1 MENKIIIGN
10 MKMYLNFDDIKN
22 YLDKTND
29 TLLKAIISPSSI
41 YIPYFLDKGYKVAIQ
56 NISEHDNGA
65 YTGEV
70 SASQAKS
77 MNIDYV
83 ILGHS
88 EVRKNLI
95 ENNYKINQKIKNC
108 LEQDLKV
115 ILCIGESKEE
125 RDNNK
130 TKDIIKKQLDLCLKD
145 IIDYDS
151 IIIAYEPI
159 WAIGTGIIPSNDE
172 IRKILE
178 YIHSLYKVKIIYG
191 GSVDEENIK
200 TLNKIDLDGF
210 IIGSSCIN
218 PDKFIE
224 IIKTIDK

>member
-10 MKMYLNFDDIKN
+10 MKMYLNYDDIKN
-22 YLDKTND
+22 YLDKTNEE
-29 TLLKAIISPSSI
+29 LKKVIISPSSI
-41 YIPYFLDKGYKVAIQ
+41 YIPYFINKGYKVAIQ

-178 YIHSLYKVKIIYG
+178 FIRSLYNVKIIYG

-210 IIGSSCIN
+210 IIGSSCLN
-218 PDKFIE
+218 PDKFVG

>member
-1 MENKIIIGN
+1 MENKIIVGN

-41 YIPYFLDKGYKVAIQ
+41 YIPYFINKGYKVAIQ
-56 NISEHDNGA
+56 NISEHSNGA
-65 YTGEV
+65 YTGEI
-70 SASQAKS
+70 SANQVKS
-77 MNIDYV
+77 MGINYV

-108 LEQDLKV
+108 LKNNLKV
-115 ILCIGESKEE
+115 ILCIGENKEE
-125 RDNNK
+125 KNNNK
-130 TKDIIKKQLDLCLKD
+130 TKDIIKKQLELCLKD
-145 IIDYDS
+145 ILDFSS

-159 WAIGTGIIPSNDE
+159 WAIGTGNIPSNNE
-172 IRKILE
+172 IIEILE
-178 YIHSLYKVKIIYG
+178 FIRSLYSVKIIYG
-191 GSVDEENIK
+191 GSVNEENIK
-200 TLNKIDLDGF
+200 ILNEIDLDGF

-218 PDKFIE
+218 PDKFVG
-224 IIKTIDK
+224 IIKTIDN

>member
-88 EVRKNLI
+88 EVRCNLI

>member
-1 MENKIIIGN
+1 MENKIIVGN

-41 YIPYFLDKGYKVAIQ
+41 YIPYFINKGYKVAIQ
-56 NISEHDNGA
+56 NISEHSNGA
-65 YTGEV
+65 YTGEI
-70 SASQAKS
+70 SANQVKS
-77 MNIDYV
+77 MGINYV

-108 LEQDLKV
+108 LKNNLKV
-115 ILCIGESKEE
+115 ILCIGENKEE

-130 TKDIIKKQLDLCLKD
+130 TKDIIKKQLELCLKD
-145 IIDYDS
+145 ILDFSS

-159 WAIGTGIIPSNDE
+159 WAIGTGNIPSNNE
-172 IRKILE
+172 IIEILE
-178 YIHSLYKVKIIYG
+178 FIRSLYSVKIIYG
-191 GSVDEENIK
+191 GSVNEENIK
-200 TLNKIDLDGF
+200 ILNEIDLDGF

-218 PDKFIE
+218 PDKFVG
-224 IIKTIDK
+224 IIKTIDN